1 MHRLARSMPMAGVAR
16 YWPMPLPLAPISFH
30 ARATAADSVIS
41 RRTTHVREK
50 GVALLGGGVRAMPR

>member
-1 MHRLARSMPMAGVAR
+1 MAGVAR